1 MGKSATPLDQEA
13 PFAQRLRHFRD
24 RAGMTR
30 AVLGGLVGRS
40 ESWVKSV
47 ESGRFLMP
55 RLPVLIQLAEVL
67 SIEPAELVGEKGIPT
82 SAYGKATHP
91 ALPKITEALTSYPVD
106 TRDLVPLSAADLTA
120 RVAQAWQLWHG
131 AARQRTAVAVVLP
144 DLLRQGRVAARLH
157 DGKERRACLVSL
169 AQVYHI
175 CQLYLSFQPAPEML
189 MLTGDRAMT
198 AALDADDPNAIAG
211 AAWYMN
217 HIFRDAGERDEAR
230 IDLAT
235 RTCQMLSPDKGG
247 EDLARWGLLQL
258 AIALSH
264 AKSGHEGDAL
274 RHWDEASRAACALGS
289 NYSHPWLIFG
299 PGMVDAYAVTIQ
311 ADLAHSGQATRIA
324 DTLNLG
330 SMPSAT
336 RRSFHYAEAARAYF
350 GRREHVAT
358 VHLLNKAWNES
369 PDTTHFS
376 LFARSAVVELS
387 EHGPS
392 AIRDDA
398 AQLRQRLGLMA
409 A

>member
-1 MGKSATPLDQEA
+1 MGKRGIPPDSQA
-13 PFAQRLRHFRD
+13 PFGQRLRFFRE

-30 AVLGGLVGRS
+30 AVLGGLAGRS

-55 RLPVLIQLAEVL
+55 RLPMLVKLAEVL
-67 SIEPAELVGEKGIPT
+67 GVDPAELAGEQGIPT
-82 SAYGKATHP
+82 SAYSKAAHP
-91 ALPKITEALTSYPVD
+91 ALPQVTEALTSYPLD
-106 TRDLVPLSAADLTA
+106 TRDLVPLPAADLAA
-120 RVAQAWQLWHG
+120 RVTQAWQLWHG

-144 DLLRQGRVAARLH
+144 DLLRQGRIAARLH
-157 DGKERRACLVSL
+157 DGGERRACLVSL
-169 AQVYHI
+169 AQIYHL

-189 MLTGDRAMT
+189 MLTGDRAIS
-198 AALDADDPNAIAG
+198 AALDADDPHAIAG

-235 RTCQMLSPDKGG
+235 RTSRLLSPDHGG

-274 RHWDEASRAACALGS
+274 RHWDEAGRAARALGTG
-289 NYSHPWLIFG
+289 YTHPWLIFG

-311 ADLAHSGQATRIA
+311 ADLAHSGQATRVA
-324 DTLNLG
+324 DTLNLR

-336 RRSFHYAEAARAYF
+336 RRSFHLAEAARAYF

-358 VHLLNKAWNES
+358 VHLLNKAWSES
-369 PDTTHFS
+369 PDTTQFS
-376 LFARSAVVELS
+376 LFARSAALELS
-387 EHGPS
+387 EHGPA

-398 AQLRQRLGLMA
+398 TQLRQRLGILA

>member
-1 MGKSATPLDQEA
+1 MGNTGSLLPPQA
-13 PFAQRLRHFRD
+13 PFGHRLRYFRG

-30 AVLGGLVGRS
+30 VVLGGLVGRS

-47 ESGRFLMP
+47 ESGRFLLP
-55 RLPVLIQLAEVL
+55 RLPMLLQLADVL
-67 SIEPAELVGEKGIPT
+67 GVEPAELAGEQGIPAT
-82 SAYGKATHP
+82 SYSKAAHP
-91 ALPKITEALTSYPVD
+91 ALPQITAALTSYPLD
-106 TRDLVPLSAADLTA
+106 TREAVPLSAAGLAA
-120 RVAQAWQLWHG
+120 RVSQAWQLWHG

-144 DLLRQGRVAARLH
+144 DLLREARIAVRLH
-157 DGKERRACLVSL
+157 DGSERRACLASL
-169 AQVYHI
+169 AQTYHI

-189 MLTGDRAMT
+189 MLAGDRAMS
-198 AALDADDPNAIAG
+198 AALDADDPYAIAG

-217 HIFRDAGERDEAR
+217 HIFRDAGERDETR

-235 RTCQMLSPDKGG
+235 RTARMLSPGKGG

-264 AKSGHEGDAL
+264 AKSGHEGNAL
-274 RHWDEASRAACALGS
+274 RHWDEASRAARALGS
-289 NYSHPWLIFG
+289 SYAHPWLIFG

-324 DTLNLG
+324 YALDLG
-330 SMPSAT
+330 TMPSAT
-336 RRSFHYAEAARAYF
+336 RRSFHYSEAARAYL

-358 VHLLNKAWNES
+358 MHLLGKAWNES

-376 LFARSAVVELS
+376 LFARSAAVELS

-398 AQLRQRLGLMA
+398 TQLRQRLGLLA